1 VPGRQLELIQTAAT
15 PAGPAYDVLDLCWN
29 GDWQDRRGPH
39 MMLVFGAARLPGIS
53 LEFGGVAVPVRE
65 SARHFLYL
73 AVPWVRDSACVQ
85 GAPLPKWRH
94 ELV

>member
-1 VPGRQLELIQTAAT
+1 VPGRQLESIQTAAT
-15 PAGPAYDVLDLCWN
+15 LAGPAYDVLDLCWN

-73 AVPWVRDSACVQ
+73 TLYRGSVTQHVCRRATSKMEA
-85 GAPLPKWRH
+85 
-94 ELV
+94 